1 MSLPRHAALLVN
13 GNSRR
18 GADWYLQA
26 LNSLEGSHIQLIESC
41 SFKRPNLLAA
51 AASRLIGD
59 GVPMVIVGGG
69 DGTLSSVAPL
79 FAHTNTILGVLPM
92 GTGNAFARDLEV
104 PASIDG
110 AVEVLLNGKIAKVD
124 LARIGGRCFLNVAS
138 VGLTTK
144 IALGLNHESKK
155 IFGKAAYVA
164 SIIKALATLRS
175 FKVLLTADG
184 ERNEFESLMLVIGN
198 GRYHA
203 GSLLVASD
211 ASICSG
217 YLSIYALASR
227 RKIDL
232 LRMALYLRGGKQGE
246 LETVKAFRVQSGRLA
261 TTPPRRITVDG
272 EICLSTPADFTIEPG
287 ALRVAVP
294 SASTLDASHP

>member
-26 LNSLEGSHIQLIESC
+26 FNSLEESHIQLIESC
-41 SFKRPNLLAA
+41 SFKRPNQLAA

-79 FAHTNTILGVLPM
+79 FAHTNTILEVLPM

-110 AVEVLLNGKIAKVD
+110 AVEVLSNGKIAKVD
-124 LARIGGRCFLNVAS
+124 LARIGSRCFLNVAS

-184 ERNEFESLMLVIGN
+184 ERNEF
-198 GRYHA
+198 

-217 YLSIYALASR
+217 FLSIYALASR

-232 LRMALYLRGGKQGE
+232 LRMALYLRGGKQGD
-246 LETVKAFRVQSGRLA
+246 LETVKAFRIQSGRLA

-287 ALRVAVP
+287 VLNVAVP
-294 SASTLDASHP
+294 ADSLLDASHP